1 MDSLTRIAAVDDQ
14 LVFLEQ
20 VKKMFENNPTFE
32 IITTEVDS
40 EKALDS
46 FTRLQPDVVIVDVMM
61 PKMNGFVFT
70 KKLLK
75 QLPTIKVVV
84 VSDSTE
90 KAYPQL
96 AVNVGAIAFIPK
108 KQLSLES
115 FIEVLTKDDP

>member
-1 MDSLTRIAAVDDQ
+1 M
-14 LVFLEQ
+14 
-20 VKKMFENNPTFE
+20 
-32 IITTEVDS
+32 
-40 EKALDS
+40 ALCS
-46 FTRLQPDVVIVDVMM
+46 Q
-61 PKMNGFVFT
+61 

-96 AVNVGAIAFIPK
+96 AVNVGAVAFIPK

-115 FIEVLTKDDP
+115 FTEVLTKYDH